1 MPLRIDQEHCSKPSH
16 SASAHIGGL
25 GRIASGTKVTNVE
38 DDSVGLSSFMR
49 DLSSL
54 YSQEQVKQFGVEN
67 SVR

>member
-1 MPLRIDQEHCSKPSH
+1 MPLRIEREHVAGPSH
-16 SASAHIGGL
+16 PAPVYIGGL
-25 GRIASGTKVTNVE
+25 GRIVSGMKVTNIE

-54 YSQEQVKQFGVEN
+54 YSQDHVEQFGVEN